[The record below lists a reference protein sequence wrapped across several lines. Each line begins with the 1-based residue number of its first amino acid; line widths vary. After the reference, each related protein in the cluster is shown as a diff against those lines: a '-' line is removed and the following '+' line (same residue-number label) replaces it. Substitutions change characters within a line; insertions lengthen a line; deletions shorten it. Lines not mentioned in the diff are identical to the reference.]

1 MTRAE
6 ILYWR
11 VENPEHFSVRTFPI
25 FKEVVTRDEKN
36 IQQFFNGIPI
46 LEYPKLLKVKLND
59 YATHS
64 HTYIYMLSLSF
75 THMHAHIHTHTLSYR
90 LLNILVQ

>member
-6 ILYWR
+6 ILYWG
-11 VENPEHFSVRTFPI
+11 VENPEHFSVGTFPI

-46 LEYPKLLKVKLND
+46 LEYPRLLKV
-59 YATHS
+59 
-64 HTYIYMLSLSF
+64 
-75 THMHAHIHTHTLSYR
+75 R
-90 LLNILVQ
+90 L